1 VDELRTPAVSVVIPT
16 HGRPDLLPRTIA
28 SIAAQDLDAL
38 VECIIVHDAPE
49 VTERFAGDA
58 RPDLAIRELANAR
71 IPGLAGARNTGILAA
86 RAPLVAFCDDDDTWD
101 ARKLRL
107 QMRALEETGAL
118 VASCSNV
125 VTYGRHRTV
134 RRAPGA
140 TVAFADLVRDRVA
153 VLHSSTILARR
164 DAIIERIGLID
175 EAIPRGASEDY
186 EWQLRAS
193 RIAPIVVVDEP
204 LVDVAWHEGSR
215 YSRRWDLYVGGL
227 EYILRE
233 YPEFDGCPRG
243 KARVQGQI
251 AFGYAA
257 MGLRRTACRWATACV
272 RHDWRQPRGYLA
284 LMVAAGLLPTESLL
298 SRLNAHGRGV

>member
-1 VDELRTPAVSVVIPT
+1 VDEVRTPAVSVVIPT

-28 SIAAQDLDAL
+28 SIAAQDLDAP
-38 VECIIVHDAPE
+38 VECIIVHDAAE
-49 VTERFAGDA
+49 VTDPFAGETGT
-58 RPDLAIRELANAR
+58 DLTVRELANAR
-71 IPGLAGARNTGILAA
+71 VPGLAGARNTGILAA

-107 QMRALEETGAL
+107 QVRALEDAGAL
-118 VASCSNV
+118 VASCANV
-125 VTYGRHRTV
+125 VTYGRHRAV

-164 DAIIERIGLID
+164 DAIVERIGLID

-193 RIAPIVVVDEP
+193 RVAPIVVVDEP
-204 LVDVAWHEGSR
+204 LVEVAWHEGSR

-227 EYILRE
+227 EYILKA

-243 KARVQGQI
+243 KARIQGQI

-257 MGLRRTACRWATACV
+257 MGLRRTACRWASACM

-284 LMVAAGLLPTESLL
+284 VMVAAGLLSPEALL